1 MDQIPKQIVRIVGVI
16 VIAVAAVFVLLLTLH
31 RISSLQAAS
40 LEPPIAHNPGVHYD
54 IFPVTGTLLG
64 LVTDLDQLNAFECA
78 VGKKHS
84 VVKIY
89 QAFWHGGFWED
100 KADSILSR
108 GMTEFL
114 SLDPD
119 IDSSL
124 TEGDLNSCQVLS
136 GDYDSTIIT
145 FATQIKSWGQPLLV
159 STAGEMNGDWPRW
172 AGAKNFGPDCTL
184 TYTQAATNLYGH
196 YGCTDTNKIE
206 CADGPERYRD
216 MYRYIH
222 DTFAITVGVTN
233 VTWVWVVN
241 HESFPDETIYPWNVI
256 TNYYPG
262 DNYVDVISVDG
273 YNWGDDGPG
282 GCQNNHDPGWK
293 TFDQTFSET
302 LTSLSIT
309 YPTKPF
315 ILGEFASVEG
325 TDPMSK
331 ANWITDAYSRIRSDW
346 PQIKAI
352 VWYNLP
358 GDCSFPVES
367 SLTSTQAY
375 RQAIADPYFIGDC
388 VWCNYLPLVYKPLCP
403 ISGNGGTE
411 TIQIEPQRT
420 IRGIRIDL
428 KKRALQQYGFSLWEV
443 EIYGPGTGNLAIGA
457 IATAS
462 SWQDSPGCYGC
473 SPDKAIDGNMNTRWG
488 SEFYEPQWFEITLP
502 DFQVVNRIVLRWE
515 NAYAAEYCITVIE

>member
-1 MDQIPKQIVRIVGVI
+1 
-16 VIAVAAVFVLLLTLH
+16 VFVLLLTLH
-31 RISSLQAAS
+31 SRSSLPAAS

-108 GMTEFL
+108 GATEFL

-136 GDYDSTIIT
+136 GDYDRAVIT

-172 AGAKNFGPDCTL
+172 AGAKNFGPNCTQ
-184 TYTQAATNLYGH
+184 TYTETDNLYGY
-196 YGCTDTNKIE
+196 YGCTDPVVE

-216 MYRYIH
+216 MYRHIH

-241 HESFPDETIYPWNVI
+241 HESYPPPTTILTNWNVI

-262 DNYVDVISVDG
+262 ENYVDVISVDG
-273 YNWGDDGPG
+273 YNWGDDGPC
-282 GCQNNHDPGWK
+282 GCPVDAGWK
-293 TFDQTFSET
+293 TFDQIFSAT
-302 LTSLSIT
+302 LASLSST
-309 YPTKPF
+309 YYPTKPF
-315 ILGEFASVEG
+315 MIGEFASVEG
-325 TDPMSK
+325 TEPMSK
-331 ANWITDAYSRIRSDW
+331 ANWITDAYSRIKSNW
-346 PQIKAI
+346 PQIKAVI
-352 VWYNLP
+352 WFHLP
-358 GDCSFPVES
+358 GECSFPVES
-367 SLTSTQAY
+367 SPESIWAY
-375 RQAIADPYFIGDC
+375 RQAVGAPYFIGDP
-388 VWCNYLPLVYKPLCP
+388 VWCSYLPLVYKSYPFCTN
-403 ISGNGGTE
+403 SGSGGTE
-411 TIQIEPQRT
+411 TIKIEPPRT
-420 IRGIRIDL
+420 VGEISIDL
-428 KKRALQQYGFSLWEV
+428 IKRRVFPDGNRYGFSLWEV

-457 IATAS
+457 AATAS
-462 SWQDSPGCYGC
+462 SSQDSPGCYAC
-473 SPDKAIDGNMNTRWG
+473 FPDKAIDGNMNTRWG
-488 SEFYEPQWFEITLP
+488 SNWSEPQWLTITLP
-502 DFQVVNRIVLRWE
+502 VPQVVDRVVLKWE
-515 NAYAAEYCITVIE
+515 DAYAKEYCVNVIE